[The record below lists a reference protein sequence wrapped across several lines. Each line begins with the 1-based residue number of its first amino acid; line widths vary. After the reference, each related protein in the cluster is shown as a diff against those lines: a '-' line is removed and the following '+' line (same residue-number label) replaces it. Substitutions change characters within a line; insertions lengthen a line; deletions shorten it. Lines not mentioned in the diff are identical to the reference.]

1 MFAVLGLLLASGC
14 ANPESD
20 DAGSGGD
27 STGGAQQTTG
37 TSGEGCTLEDYGAD
51 EIDLAD
57 AIVGFSQSEKE
68 ANPFR
73 IAETESIRQAAEEA
87 GVAQL
92 LVTNADSQLS
102 KQIADIQ
109 DMLAQGAQFLI
120 VAPLNSDG
128 LEPAFE
134 AAKEQGVPVLTIDR
148 KVNAEPCSDYL
159 SFLGSDFVEQGRR
172 AADQMIEA
180 TGGEGSVAILLGS
193 SGNNVTTDRTD
204 GFVDQVEAQAPG
216 LEIVA
221 QQTGEFSR
229 EKGQQVMEQL
239 LRSNPEITAV
249 YAENDEMALGAIVAI
264 QAAGLDPGEDV
275 KIVSIDGTRN
285 AVQAIIDGDINAVI
299 ESNPRFGPLAFETAM
314 NFYAGEEIPDPQD
327 PATFERSKLTRH
339 RDPEIA
345 DLYEQLL
352 AVRGDL
358 PRGEVVTGHDEDDR
372 WLTVDRGPYRLTAN
386 FSDEPREV
394 PLAGH
399 AELVLATGSVELS
412 PEHVLLAPKTG
423 ALLK

>member
-20 DAGSGGD
+20 DAGGGGD

-148 KVNAEPCSDYL
+148 KVSAEPCADYL

-204 GFVDQVEAQAPG
+204 GFVDQVEAEAPG

-314 NFYAGEEIPDPQD
+314 NFYAGEEIPENTIISDREY
-327 PATFERSKLTRH
+327 T
-339 RDPEIA
+339 A
-345 DLYEQLL
+345 DNAQ
-352 AVRGDL
+352 
-358 PRGEVVTGHDEDDR
+358 
-372 WLTVDRGPYRLTAN
+372 
-386 FSDEPREV
+386 
-394 PLAGH
+394 
-399 AELVLATGSVELS
+399 AELESS
-412 PEHVLLAPKTG
+412 Y
-423 ALLK
+423 